1 MIEFVVWF
9 VVCALVY
16 ASGFF
21 FGRRSVV
28 LVLPSVPDVWED
40 PEPTLPP
47 VDPNSVTYISPTLY
61 ERPELVDE
69 FRVET
74 MRGTAYKGTSGA
86 DARRVVE
93 RLRGAGE
100 VGEFFQN
107 DVRRDWWPR

>member
-28 LVLPSVPDVWED
+28 LVLPSVSVPFVQTVADTFEQ
-40 PEPTLPP
+40 PTT
-47 VDPNSVTYISPTLY
+47 VYISPALY

-74 MRGTAYKGTSGA
+74 KQGTAYKGTSGA

-93 RLRGAGE
+93 RLRGSGE
-100 VGEFFQN
+100 AGEFFQN